1 MNHIIQIEEV
11 VDGIFS
17 FWIIFRQIFS
27 WHKKMDIE
35 LFDLL
40 RYEQVEY
47 LTVGEILK
55 LCRSNKEFSTI
66 CKSQDLWK
74 YLIMRDFGDHV
85 PKYVNKVYERYK
97 MAYSVHKSDIPLENV
112 ILQAEKFQV
121 KLQDVEKILET
132 LGFKRKGANFI
143 FSNSTLWIAQRGKYV
158 YGKDILHIQRVF
170 KYTNAKYTN
179 IKYIEDVLKVIEAVL
194 PQIVSISYHP
204 HQFEIEKPVIEEILY
219 YYKSLVQ

>member
-1 MNHIIQIEEV
+1 
-11 VDGIFS
+11 
-17 FWIIFRQIFS
+17 
-27 WHKKMDIE
+27 MDVE

-55 LCRSNKEFSTI
+55 LCRSNKEFYTI
-66 CKSQDLWK
+66 CESRDLWK

-97 MAYSVHKSDIPLENV
+97 MAYRVHKSDIPLENV

-121 KLQDVEKILET
+121 KLQDVEKMLEM
-132 LGFKRKGANFI
+132 LGFNRKGENFI
-143 FSNSTLWIAQRGKYV
+143 FSNSKLWIKNFDKYV
-158 YGKDILHIQRVF
+158 YGKNILHTQQVF
-170 KYTNAKYTN
+170 KYTNIKYTN
-179 IKYIEDVLKVIEAVL
+179 IKYIEDVLEVIEAVL
-194 PQIVSISYHP
+194 PQIVSIRYDP
-204 HQFEIEKPVIEEILY
+204 YQFEIETPVLEKISY